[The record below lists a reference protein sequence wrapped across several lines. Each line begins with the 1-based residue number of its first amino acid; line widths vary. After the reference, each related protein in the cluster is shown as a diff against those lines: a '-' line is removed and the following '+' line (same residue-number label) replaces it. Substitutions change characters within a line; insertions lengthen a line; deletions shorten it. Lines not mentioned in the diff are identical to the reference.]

1 MTIALRFAIP
11 LLLLSAR
18 LLASQEDAIVPG
30 DNLVVEGIPRIPRT
44 LAEEVARYTEFR
56 SATLQDWHPTRRE
69 MLITT
74 RFGDA
79 SQLHRVRTP
88 LGARTQL
95 TFYADPAFGASFDPR
110 GGAWMVFRKDVGG
123 TENWQLYRYDFATGD
138 VTLLTDGKSRNTG
151 GSWSTKGDRFA
162 YESTRRTG
170 NDSDVWIID
179 PTNPKSDR
187 LAVQLEGGGWGVAD
201 WSPDDSQLLLF
212 QFISITQTDLWLADV
227 STGEKRRI
235 TPGGPQQVAYLGA
248 ELSVDGK
255 AVYVTT
261 DRESEYQRLARVDL
275 ASGAHTYLS
284 DHIKWDINEFDLSWD
299 GRRIAYVANEDGVGV
314 LRVREVAGGGETRVT
329 LPVGQVFGLVWHR
342 DNRTLGFTV
351 NSARSPS
358 DVYTYDV
365 TTRKLERW
373 TESETGGLVT
383 SRLPEAELVKWTSF
397 DGKTIS
403 GFLYRPPARFTGK
416 RPVIINIH
424 GGPEGQFR
432 PGFVGRTNYYLNE
445 LGIAVIF
452 PNVRGS
458 TGYGKTFVGL
468 DNGFKREDSYKD
480 ILALFDWM
488 RPRTDLDAGRVL
500 VTGGSYGGFMTLQV
514 ATNYADRICC
524 AVDIVGVSN
533 LVTFLENTAPYRRDL
548 RRAEY
553 GDERDPAMREF
564 MNRIAAVNNAHKITK
579 PLFVVQGGNDPR
591 VPRTEAEQIVAAARK
606 NGTPVW
612 YLMAKDEGHGFA
624 KKKNVDFLFYATVM
638 FMKEFMVPTAV
649 STR

>member
-1 MTIALRFAIP
+1 MTRRIPLAIP
-11 LLLLSAR
+11 VVLFTAQALIA
-18 LLASQEDAIVPG
+18 QENAIVPG
-30 DNLVVEGIPRIPRT
+30 DNLVVEGVPRIPAT
-44 LAEEVARYTEFR
+44 LAEDVARYTEFR
-56 SATLQDWHPTRRE
+56 SASLQDWHPTRRE

-79 SQLHRVRTP
+79 GQVHRVKMP
-88 LGARTQL
+88 LGARSQL
-95 TFYADPAFGASFDPR
+95 TFYPDPAFGATYDPR
-110 GGAWMVFRKDVGG
+110 GGQWMLFRKDVGG
-123 TENWQLYRYDFATGD
+123 TENWQIYRYDFTTGD
-138 VTLLTDGKSRNTG
+138 VTLVTDGKSRNTG

-170 NDSDVWIID
+170 SDSDVWIVD

-201 WSPDDSQLLLF
+201 WSPDDRQLLLAHYT
-212 QFISITQTDLWLADV
+212 SITQSDLWLADV
-227 STGEKRRI
+227 GTGEKRRI
-235 TPGGPQQVAYLGA
+235 TPAGDQQVAYLSA
-248 ELSVDGK
+248 EFSTDGRS
-255 AVYVTT
+255 VYVTT
-261 DRESEYQRLARVDL
+261 DRESEFQRLARIDL
-275 ASGAHTYLS
+275 ATGAHTYLS
-284 DHIKWDINEFDLSWD
+284 SHIKWDIDEFDLSWD

-314 LRVREVAGGGETRVT
+314 LRVRDVATGRETRIT

-358 DVYTYDV
+358 DVYAYDV
-365 TTRKLERW
+365 TTQKLQRW

-383 SRLPEAELVKWTSF
+383 SQLPEPELVKWTSF
-397 DGKTIS
+397 DGRTIS
-403 GFLYRPPARFTGK
+403 GFLYRPPSRFTGK
-416 RPVIINIH
+416 RPVIVNIH

-445 LGIAVIF
+445 LGIAVLY

-480 ILALFDWM
+480 ILSLFDWLKG
-488 RPRTDLDAGRVL
+488 RADLDVGRVL

-548 RRAEY
+548 RRVEY

-612 YLMAKDEGHGFA
+612 YLMAKDEGHGFQ
-624 KKKNVDFLFYATVM
+624 KKKNVDFLFYSTVM
-638 FMKEFMVPTAV
+638 FVKQFLTTTAV

>member
-1 MTIALRFAIP
+1 MTLRIRLAIP
-11 LLLLSAR
+11 VLLFAAHVLVA
-18 LLASQEDAIVPG
+18 QENAIAPG
-30 DNLVVEGIPRIPRT
+30 DNLVVEGVPRIPAT

-56 SATLQDWHPTRRE
+56 SASLQDWHPTRRE

-79 SQLHRVRTP
+79 GQVHRVKMP
-88 LGARTQL
+88 LGARAQL
-95 TFYADPAFGASFDPR
+95 TFYPDPAFGATYDPR
-110 GGAWMVFRKDVGG
+110 GGHWMLFRKDVGG
-123 TENWQLYRYDFATGD
+123 TENWQIYRYDFATGD
-138 VTLLTDGKSRNTG
+138 VTLVTDGKSRNTG
-151 GSWSTKGDRFA
+151 GSWSTKGERFA

-170 NDSDVWIID
+170 SDSDVWIVD
-179 PTNPKSDR
+179 PTNPKSER

-201 WSPDDSQLLLF
+201 WSPDDRQLLLYHYT
-212 QFISITQTDLWLADV
+212 SITQSDLWMADV
-227 STGEKRRI
+227 ATGEKRRI
-235 TPGGPQQVAYLGA
+235 TPAEPQQVAYLGA
-248 ELSVDGK
+248 ELSIDGK
-255 AVYVTT
+255 TVYVTT
-261 DRESEYQRLARVDL
+261 DRDSEFQRLARIDL
-275 ASGAHTYLS
+275 ATGTHTYLS
-284 DHIKWDINEFDLSWD
+284 NHIKWDVDEFDLSWD

-314 LRVREVAGGGETRVT
+314 LRLRDVASGRETRVT

-358 DVYTYDV
+358 DIYTYDV

-383 SRLPEAELVKWTSF
+383 SQLPEPELVKWTSF
-397 DGKTIS
+397 DGRTIS
-403 GFLYRPPARFTGK
+403 GFLYKPPARFAGK
-416 RPVIINIH
+416 RPVIVNIH

-445 LGIAVIF
+445 LGIAVLF

-480 ILALFDWM
+480 ILALFDWLKG
-488 RPRTDLDAGRVL
+488 RADLDAGRVL

-514 ATNYADRICC
+514 ATNYTDRICC

-548 RRAEY
+548 RRVEY

-624 KKKNVDFLFYATVM
+624 KKKNVDFLFYSTVM
-638 FMKEFMVPTAV
+638 FVKQFLTPTAI